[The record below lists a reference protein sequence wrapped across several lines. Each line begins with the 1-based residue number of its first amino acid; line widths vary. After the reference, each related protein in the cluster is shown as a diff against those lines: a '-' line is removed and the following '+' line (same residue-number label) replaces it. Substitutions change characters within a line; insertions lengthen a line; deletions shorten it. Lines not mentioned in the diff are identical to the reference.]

1 MPSIEDIVIG
11 RTLRLFRSVFSS
23 GEAGQNYTIMGLHNS
38 KTRSIK
44 MSETPKKIIVESV
57 NRNTLSKQVVE
68 SIIQLLSSGQ
78 MKPGDKLPTEM
89 ELMEI
94 LNVSRPVLREALSSL
109 ESLGVINRKTREGTF
124 FNNKISSHPFS
135 IMLSLAHDNLQAMV
149 EARMALELGLIT
161 IAAEKISDEDLKRL
175 KQTIDIIENSKDQD
189 YGEADIEFHRI
200 IALSAN
206 NQIVEGMVDSL
217 IVTLVKI
224 NSEIKVRDPERTIE
238 HHMAIYKALEKRD
251 PFEAFHQMYLH
262 LDYVRH
268 KVLKNGNSKKGF

>member
-1 MPSIEDIVIG
+1 MD
-11 RTLRLFRSVFSS
+11 
-23 GEAGQNYTIMGLHNS
+23 
-38 KTRSIK
+38 
-44 MSETPKKIIVESV
+44 ETPKKIIVGSV
-57 NRNTLSKQVVE
+57 NRTTLSKQVLE
-68 SIIQLLSSGQ
+68 SIIQLLISGQ

-109 ESLGVINRKTREGTF
+109 ESLGVITRKTREGTF

-175 KQTIDIIENSKDQD
+175 KQTIEIIENNKDQN

-217 IVTLVKI
+217 IVTLIKI
-224 NSEIKVRDPERTIE
+224 DSEIKVREPERTID
-238 HHMAIYKALEKRD
+238 HHRAIYKALEKRD

-268 KVLKNGNSKKGF
+268 KVLKNYHGNKE

>member
-1 MPSIEDIVIG
+1 MD
-11 RTLRLFRSVFSS
+11 
-23 GEAGQNYTIMGLHNS
+23 
-38 KTRSIK
+38 
-44 MSETPKKIIVESV
+44 ETPKKIIVGSV
-57 NRNTLSKQVVE
+57 NRTTLSKQVVE
-68 SIIQLLSSGQ
+68 SIIQLLISGQ

-135 IMLSLAHDNLQAMV
+135 IMLSLAHDNLQALV

-175 KQTIDIIENSKDQD
+175 KQTIEIIENNKDQN

-224 NSEIKVRDPERTIE
+224 DSEIKVREPERTIE

-268 KVLKNGNSKKGF
+268 KVLKSR

>member
-1 MPSIEDIVIG
+1 MD
-11 RTLRLFRSVFSS
+11 
-23 GEAGQNYTIMGLHNS
+23 
-38 KTRSIK
+38 
-44 MSETPKKIIVESV
+44 ETPKKIKVDSV

-68 SIIQLLSSGQ
+68 KIIQLLVSGQ
-78 MKPGDKLPTEM
+78 MRPGEKLPTEM

-109 ESLGVINRKTREGTF
+109 ESLGVIHRKTREGTF

-161 IAAEKISDEDLKRL
+161 IAAEKISDEELQRL
-175 KQTIDIIENSKDQD
+175 KQTIDAIANNKDSD
-189 YGEADIEFHRI
+189 YSEADLEFHRI

-206 NQIVEGMVDSL
+206 NPIVEGMIDTL

-224 NSEIKVRDPERTIE
+224 NSEIKIREPERTIQ
-238 HHMAIYKALEKRD
+238 HHLAIYQALEKRD
-251 PFEAFHQMYLH
+251 PFEAFHQMFLH

-268 KVLKNGNSKKGF
+268 KVLKEYPDYRKKE

>member
-1 MPSIEDIVIG
+1 MD
-11 RTLRLFRSVFSS
+11 
-23 GEAGQNYTIMGLHNS
+23 
-38 KTRSIK
+38 
-44 MSETPKKIIVESV
+44 ETPKKIKVDSV
-57 NRNTLSKQVVE
+57 NRNTLSKQVVQN
-68 SIIQLLSSGQ
+68 IIQLLVSGQ
-78 MKPGDKLPTEM
+78 MKPGEKLPTEM

-109 ESLGVINRKTREGTF
+109 ESLGVIHRKTREGTF

-161 IAAEKISDEDLKRL
+161 IAAEKISDEELQRL
-175 KQTIDIIENSKDQD
+175 KETIDTIANNKDSD
-189 YGEADIEFHRI
+189 YSEADLEFHRI

-206 NQIVEGMVDSL
+206 NPIVEGMIDTL

-224 NSEIKVRDPERTIE
+224 NSEIKIREPERTIQ
-238 HHMAIYKALEKRD
+238 HHLAIYQALEKRD
-251 PFEAFHQMYLH
+251 PFEAFHQMFLH

-268 KVLKNGNSKKGF
+268 KVLKEYPKNATP

>member
-1 MPSIEDIVIG
+1 MD
-11 RTLRLFRSVFSS
+11 
-23 GEAGQNYTIMGLHNS
+23 
-38 KTRSIK
+38 
-44 MSETPKKIIVESV
+44 ETPKKIIVESV

-68 SIIQLLSSGQ
+68 SIIQLLISGQ

-149 EARMALELGLIT
+149 EARMALELGLIA

-175 KQTIDIIENSKDQD
+175 KQTIEVIENSKDQN

-224 NSEIKVRDPERTIE
+224 NSEIRVREPERTIE

-268 KVLKNGNSKKGF
+268 KVLKNIHGNKE

>member
-1 MPSIEDIVIG
+1 MD
-11 RTLRLFRSVFSS
+11 
-23 GEAGQNYTIMGLHNS
+23 
-38 KTRSIK
+38 
-44 MSETPKKIIVESV
+44 ETPKKIIVESV
-57 NRNTLSKQVVE
+57 NRTTLSKQVVE
-68 SIIQLLSSGQ
+68 SIIQLLISGQ

-109 ESLGVINRKTREGTF
+109 ESLGLITRKTREGTF

-175 KQTIDIIENSKDQD
+175 KQTIEIIENSKDQN

-224 NSEIKVRDPERTIE
+224 DSEIKVREPERTIE

-268 KVLKNGNSKKGF
+268 KVLKNGHGNKD

>member
-1 MPSIEDIVIG
+1 MD
-11 RTLRLFRSVFSS
+11 
-23 GEAGQNYTIMGLHNS
+23 
-38 KTRSIK
+38 
-44 MSETPKKIIVESV
+44 ETPKKIIVGSV
-57 NRNTLSKQVVE
+57 NRTTLSKQVLE
-68 SIIQLLSSGQ
+68 SIIQLLISGQ

-109 ESLGVINRKTREGTF
+109 ESLGVITRKTREGTF

-175 KQTIDIIENSKDQD
+175 EQTIEIIENSKDQN

-217 IVTLVKI
+217 IVTLIKI
-224 NSEIKVRDPERTIE
+224 DSEIKVREPERTIE
-238 HHMAIYKALEKRD
+238 HHRAIYNALEKRD

-268 KVLKNGNSKKGF
+268 KVLKNYHGNKE

>member
-1 MPSIEDIVIG
+1 MD
-11 RTLRLFRSVFSS
+11 
-23 GEAGQNYTIMGLHNS
+23 
-38 KTRSIK
+38 
-44 MSETPKKIIVESV
+44 ETPKKIIVGSV
-57 NRNTLSKQVVE
+57 NRTTLSKQVVE
-68 SIIQLLSSGQ
+68 SIIQLLISGQ

-109 ESLGVINRKTREGTF
+109 ESLGVITRKTREGTF

-135 IMLSLAHDNLQAMV
+135 IMLSLAHDNLQVMV

-175 KQTIDIIENSKDQD
+175 QQTIDIIENSKDQN
-189 YGEADIEFHRI
+189 YGEADIDFHRI

-217 IVTLVKI
+217 IVTLIKI
-224 NSEIKVRDPERTIE
+224 DSEIKVREPERTIE
-238 HHMAIYKALEKRD
+238 HHRAIYKALEKRD

-268 KVLKNGNSKKGF
+268 KVLKNYYGNKE

>member
-1 MPSIEDIVIG
+1 MD
-11 RTLRLFRSVFSS
+11 
-23 GEAGQNYTIMGLHNS
+23 
-38 KTRSIK
+38 
-44 MSETPKKIIVESV
+44 ETPKKIKVDSV
-57 NRNTLSKQVVE
+57 HRNTLSKQVVE
-68 SIIQLLSSGQ
+68 NIIQLLVSGQ
-78 MKPGDKLPTEM
+78 MKPGEKLPTEM

-109 ESLGVINRKTREGTF
+109 ESLGVIHRKTREGTF

-161 IAAEKISDEDLKRL
+161 IAAEKISDEELQRL
-175 KQTIDIIENSKDQD
+175 KETIDTIANNKDSD
-189 YGEADIEFHRI
+189 YSEADLEFHRI

-206 NQIVEGMVDSL
+206 NPIVEGMIDTL

-224 NSEIKVRDPERTIE
+224 NSEIKIREPERTIQ
-238 HHMAIYKALEKRD
+238 HHLAIYQALEKRD
-251 PFEAFHQMYLH
+251 PFEAFHQLYLH

-268 KVLKNGNSKKGF
+268 KVLKEYPKMPPLDK

>member
-1 MPSIEDIVIG
+1 MD
-11 RTLRLFRSVFSS
+11 
-23 GEAGQNYTIMGLHNS
+23 
-38 KTRSIK
+38 
-44 MSETPKKIIVESV
+44 ETPKKIIVGSV
-57 NRNTLSKQVVE
+57 NRTTLSKQVLE
-68 SIIQLLSSGQ
+68 SIIQLLISGQ

-109 ESLGVINRKTREGTF
+109 ESLGVITRKTREGTF

-175 KQTIDIIENSKDQD
+175 KQTIEIIENSKDQN

-217 IVTLVKI
+217 IVTLIKI
-224 NSEIKVRDPERTIE
+224 DSEIKVREPERTIE
-238 HHMAIYKALEKRD
+238 HHRAIYKALEKRD

-268 KVLKNGNSKKGF
+268 KVLKNYHGNKE

>member
-1 MPSIEDIVIG
+1 MD
-11 RTLRLFRSVFSS
+11 
-23 GEAGQNYTIMGLHNS
+23 
-38 KTRSIK
+38 
-44 MSETPKKIIVESV
+44 ETPKKIIVESV
-57 NRNTLSKQVVE
+57 NRTTLSKQVVE
-68 SIIQLLSSGQ
+68 SIIQLLISGQ

-175 KQTIDIIENSKDQD
+175 KQTIEIIENSKDQN

-224 NSEIKVRDPERTIE
+224 NSEIKVREPERTIE

-268 KVLKNGNSKKGF
+268 KVLKNCYGNKV

>member
-1 MPSIEDIVIG
+1 MD
-11 RTLRLFRSVFSS
+11 
-23 GEAGQNYTIMGLHNS
+23 
-38 KTRSIK
+38 
-44 MSETPKKIIVESV
+44 ETPKKIIVGSV
-57 NRNTLSKQVVE
+57 NRTTLSKQVVE
-68 SIIQLLSSGQ
+68 SIIQLLISGQ

-175 KQTIDIIENSKDQD
+175 KQTIEIIENNKDQN

-224 NSEIKVRDPERTIE
+224 DSEIKVREPERTIE

-268 KVLKNGNSKKGF
+268 KVLKSR

>member
-1 MPSIEDIVIG
+1 MD
-11 RTLRLFRSVFSS
+11 
-23 GEAGQNYTIMGLHNS
+23 
-38 KTRSIK
+38 
-44 MSETPKKIIVESV
+44 ETPKKIIVGSV
-57 NRNTLSKQVVE
+57 NRTTLSKQVVE
-68 SIIQLLSSGQ
+68 SIIQLLISGQ
-78 MKPGDKLPTEM
+78 MKPGDKLPPEM
-89 ELMEI
+89 ELMDI

-175 KQTIDIIENSKDQD
+175 KQTIEFIENNKDQN

-206 NQIVEGMVDSL
+206 NQIIEGMVDSL
-217 IVTLVKI
+217 IVTLIKI
-224 NSEIKVRDPERTIE
+224 DSEIKVREPERTIE
-238 HHMAIYKALEKRD
+238 HHRAIYEALEKRD

-262 LDYVRH
+262 LDYVRQ
-268 KVLKNGNSKKGF
+268 KVLKN

>member
-1 MPSIEDIVIG
+1 MD
-11 RTLRLFRSVFSS
+11 
-23 GEAGQNYTIMGLHNS
+23 
-38 KTRSIK
+38 
-44 MSETPKKIIVESV
+44 ETPKKIIVGSV
-57 NRNTLSKQVVE
+57 NRTTLSKQVVE
-68 SIIQLLSSGQ
+68 SIIQLLNSGQ

-109 ESLGVINRKTREGTF
+109 ESLGVITRKTREGTF

-175 KQTIDIIENSKDQD
+175 KQTIEIIENSKDQN

-224 NSEIKVRDPERTIE
+224 NSEIKVREQERTIE

-268 KVLKNGNSKKGF
+268 KVLKNPHEKKD